1 MTFISYA
8 QNFEDVMLWRALK
21 HISGGF
27 YIDVGAN
34 DPSIDSVT
42 RAFYERGWHGINIE
56 PLPSHTADLRAQR
69 ERDINLQCAAGAESG
84 ELALWECDVRGWAT
98 ASQEVIAQHAA
109 NGHEGRFQKVP
120 VRRLAEICE
129 EFVSGDI
136 HFLKIDV
143 EGFEVSV
150 IRGMDFSRFRP
161 WILIIEATKPNSTT
175 EANDEWE
182 SIVLGAGYL
191 LAYCDGL
198 NRFYVADEHLELLP
212 AFKYPPNVFDN
223 FLLIR
228 QQQIEARATQAEATA
243 TQAEARATQAEA
255 RATQAEASASQ
266 AETRAIQAEAR
277 LTQVE
282 VRATHAEIHIAEL
295 LNSTSWRVTAPLR
308 WVGRMARHLS
318 PGALKPTVKI
328 LLQHAALY
336 VGRRPW
342 LKRLTLAV
350 LDYFPGIKSRL
361 FCVASGTTAI
371 YSVPPNVPT
380 ELAHLGPRARQIYA
394 DLKAAIEPQGKRRG

>member
-56 PLPSHTADLRAQR
+56 PLSSHSADLQAQR

-109 NGHEGRFQKVP
+109 NGHEGRFQKIP

-182 SIVLGAGYL
+182 SLVLGAGYL

-223 FLLIR
+223 FSLAR
-228 QQQIEARATQAEATA
+228 QQQIEARATQAEARTM
-243 TQAEARATQAEA
+243 QAET
-255 RATQAEASASQ
+255 RATQAEASATQ

-277 LTQVE
+277 ATQAAACVN
-282 VRATHAEIHIAEL
+282 TL
-295 LNSTSWRVTAPLR
+295 LSSTSWRITAPLR
-308 WVGRMARHLS
+308 WAGTAIRRVTPS
-318 PGALKPTVKI
+318 ALKPTVKI

-342 LKRLTLAV
+342 LKRLV
-350 LDYFPGIKSRL
+350 LNGMSRFPSVRTRL
-361 FCVASGTTAI
+361 RGVVWATTEAKWNQQ
-371 YSVPPNVPT
+371 PRA
-380 ELAHLGPRARQIYA
+380 ELTDIAQLTPRARQVYA
-394 DLKAAIEPQGKRRG
+394 DLTAAIARHKEEG

>member
-56 PLPSHTADLRAQR
+56 PLSSHSADLQAQR

-98 ASQEVIAQHAA
+98 ASQEVIAQHTA
-109 NGHEGRFQKVP
+109 NGNEGRFQKVT

-182 SIVLGAGYL
+182 SLVLGAGYL

-255 RATQAEASASQ
+255 RATQAEASATQ

-277 LTQVE
+277 ATQAAAFVN
-282 VRATHAEIHIAEL
+282 TL
-295 LNSTSWRVTAPLR
+295 LNSTSWRITAPLR

-336 VGRRPW
+336 IGRRPW
-342 LKRLTLAV
+342 LKRLV
-350 LDYFPGIKSRL
+350 LTGMSSFPGLKTRL
-361 FCVASGTTAI
+361 TGVVWATTAAKWNQ
-371 YSVPPNVPT
+371 PRA
-380 ELAHLGPRARQIYA
+380 ELADIAQLTPRARQVYA
-394 DLKAAIEPQGKRRG
+394 DLKAAIARHKEEG